1 MTPEQYLGKVLDMT
15 EKAMQP
21 RETTLA
27 DLQREHSREEAMRP
41 EPKRIQCAHCNG
53 YYNEDEICCK
63 NLCYKC
69 EEDLDDYHRI
79 RTHRNMFLA
88 AIDVIRAT
96 TDLVAIHYICDGI
109 LAQYKEE
116 K

>member
-1 MTPEQYLGKVLDMT
+1 MTPDQIQAIGLTAE
-15 EKAMQP
+15 A
-21 RETTLA
+21 
-27 DLQREHSREEAMRP
+27 LQRADSAQERMIEKSAP
-41 EPKRIQCAHCNG
+41 EPKRVQCAHCNG
-53 YYNEDEICCK
+53 YYNEDETCRK

-69 EEDLDDYHRI
+69 EEHLDDYHRI

-109 LAQYKEE
+109 LGQYKEE
-116 K
+116 P